1 MRISSR
7 GRYALAAT
15 VSMAGRHSA
24 GGNVT
29 VISLAE
35 GLGISKIYLEQV
47 FSLLK
52 KAGVVSSQKGA
63 QGGYRLSRP
72 PEEITALEVLSATDL
87 SLLEEAG
94 DTVKTHAPGI
104 EAALRHMVFS
114 EADEAVRHTLGRVT
128 LKDLANEASKCRNDQ
143 AYMFFI

>member
-1 MRISSR
+1 MRISAR

-15 VSMAGRHSA
+15 VSMAARYSTNE
-24 GGNVT
+24 NVT
-29 VISLAE
+29 VVSLSE

-52 KAGVVSSQKGA
+52 KADIVSSQKGA

-72 PEEITALEVLSATDL
+72 PREISALEVLAATDL
-87 SLLEEAG
+87 SLFEEVG
-94 DTVKTHAPGI
+94 DTVRELAPAI
-104 EAALRHMVFS
+104 EEALRKKVFAA
-114 EADEAVRHTLGRVT
+114 ADEAVRGMLGSVT
-128 LKDLANEASKCRNDQ
+128 LADLVHEAKQQRSDQ